1 MLSQRQYN
9 IPLSG
14 KKSPNTSGHILYKQ
28 LVLTRKNNLISFDIN
43 PIRSHS
49 P

>member
-1 MLSQRQYN
+1 MLSIRQYN

-14 KKSPNTSGHILYKQ
+14 KKSPNTSGHIPYEH
-28 LVLTRKNNLISFDIN
+28 LVLTRKNNLIILN
-43 PIRSHS
+43 IKPIRCHS

>member
-1 MLSQRQYN
+1 MLSIRQNN

-14 KKSPNTSGHILYKQ
+14 NKSPNTSGHIPYKH
-28 LVLTRKNNLISFDIN
+28 LVLTRKNNLIILN
-43 PIRSHS
+43 IKPIRCHS

>member
-1 MLSQRQYN
+1 MLSLRQYN

-14 KKSPNTSGHILYKQ
+14 KKTHNTSGHIPYKH
-28 LVLTRKNNLISFDIN
+28 LVLTRKNNLIILN
-43 PIRSHS
+43 IKPIRCHS